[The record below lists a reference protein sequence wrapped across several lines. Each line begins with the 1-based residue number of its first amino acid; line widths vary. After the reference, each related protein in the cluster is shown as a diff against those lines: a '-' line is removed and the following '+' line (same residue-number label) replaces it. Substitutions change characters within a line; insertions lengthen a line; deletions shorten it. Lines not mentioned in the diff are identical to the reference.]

1 MTTNLANLQMP
12 LTIPVNSTAITIS
25 TCFAEEASKLTD
37 LKSYFEVHRR
47 LIDLLDNDTTKDL
60 VNWFDG
66 RPKSMYLTILT
77 SNQAAMAYA
86 FSQDLVDEDLTIEIS
101 IRDYLQCQD
110 LSSESVEALF
120 DEFMVPQANLKQAEG
135 GHLIVHFG
143 YELICA

>member
-1 MTTNLANLQMP
+1 MTARHSP
-12 LTIPVNSTAITIS
+12 LFTLRSGQSGLRIYTSERDA
-25 TCFAEEASKLTD
+25 A
-37 LKSYFEVHRR
+37 
-47 LIDLLDNDTTKDL
+47 
-60 VNWFDG
+60 FDG

-143 YELICA
+143 DELIGA

>member
-66 RPKSMYLTILT
+66 ACVP
-77 SNQAAMAYA
+77 
-86 FSQDLVDEDLTIEIS
+86 
-101 IRDYLQCQD
+101 
-110 LSSESVEALF
+110 SVG
-120 DEFMVPQANLKQAEG
+120 VNPWGPQPRRSRG
-135 GHLIVHFG
+135 
-143 YELICA
+143 